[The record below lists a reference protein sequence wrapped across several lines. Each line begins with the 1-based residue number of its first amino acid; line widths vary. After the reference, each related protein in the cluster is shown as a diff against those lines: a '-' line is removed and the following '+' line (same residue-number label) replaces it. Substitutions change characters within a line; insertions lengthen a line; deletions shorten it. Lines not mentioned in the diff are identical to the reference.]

1 MPQKPYNVLFVCLG
15 NICRSPAAENIFRHQ
30 VNLAGLDEFI
40 HIDSAGTHDYHPG
53 KAPDQRMSKTLKSR
67 NIAGTGA
74 ARQFTTQDYTHFDL
88 ILTMDTDNYSRVT
101 ALASRSEFTQKVV
114 MFTNF
119 CQHPDHQIAE
129 VPDPYYGEEDGFE
142 LVANILED
150 GCCQLLEHVRKQIA
164 Q

>member
-1 MPQKPYNVLFVCLG
+1 MPKKSYNVLFVCLG

-30 VNLAGLDEFI
+30 VTLAGLDELI

-53 KAPDQRMSKTLKSR
+53 KAPDQRMSKTLKNR

-74 ARQFTTQDYTHFDL
+74 ARQFTTQDYTNFDL
-88 ILTMDTDNYSRVT
+88 ILTMDIDNYSRVT
-101 ALASRSEFTQKVV
+101 ALSSRPEFTRKVS
-114 MFTNF
+114 MFTSF

-150 GCCQLLEHVRKQIA
+150 GCHQLLEHVRKQIT